1 MARRFH
7 AIDATLSPRP
17 RRLDGVEAHENHC
30 LISTQRSH
38 VVHVAVRLRRALA
51 VRLEHA
57 DQDKDLELAVEGDV
71 VPLLLGRAAR
81 DLCANQPVS
90 RVLIWNAQFRRFL
103 EYWGDQSTTSG
114 ALLRV
119 VTPECPDTSTSSN
132 QNKKLLEG
140 ATTFDLCT
148 ARNVAAVRQELVLA
162 GHEGRA
168 LGDEAEEGGHGD
180 AAVLDLGVAQPADR
194 GLLADLCV
202 AR

>member
-1 MARRFH
+1 
-7 AIDATLSPRP
+7 
-17 RRLDGVEAHENHC
+17 
-30 LISTQRSH
+30 
-38 VVHVAVRLRRALA
+38 
-51 VRLEHA
+51 
-57 DQDKDLELAVEGDV
+57 
-71 VPLLLGRAAR
+71 
-81 DLCANQPVS
+81 
-90 RVLIWNAQFRRFL
+90 
-103 EYWGDQSTTSG
+103 
-114 ALLRV
+114 
-119 VTPECPDTSTSSN
+119 
-132 QNKKLLEG
+132 LLEG